1 MNYFCFNYSMFVSFS
16 KFLLEGDLFGIIA
29 IELDTSIYIRK
40 YNLLKLYSKQIQIL
54 FSHFRLTIL
63 KEYCN

>member
-16 KFLLEGDLFGIIA
+16 KFLLEGDLFGIIV

-40 YNLLKLYSKQIQIL
+40 YNLLKFYSKVQIL
-54 FSHFRLTIL
+54 NDTLD
-63 KEYCN
+63 